1 MADNAI
7 KVGGVSDMPL
17 EELAADKL
25 LMGGLDAEVEKM
37 NTDRRHQFRTV
48 RHSIVK
54 ASKQVVAGMLYHV
67 MVRIVDSTCQNVKEN
82 DGKTIKECPAA
93 EGAMLTTCVIS
104 MWSRPWIKDA
114 SKFIV
119 KTKCLRMSTM
129 ADNTVG
135 GVEDMSLDELEADK
149 LLMGGLDAEVE
160 KMNADRTQLFRT

>member
-1 MADNAI
+1 M
-7 KVGGVSDMPL
+7 SL
-17 EELAADKL
+17 EELEADKL

-37 NTDRRHQFRTV
+37 NANREQLFRTV

-54 ASKQVVAGMLYHV
+54 ATKQVVSGMLYRV
-67 MVRIVDSTCQNVKEN
+67 MIRMVESTCDNEPEN

-119 KTKCLRMSTM
+119 KTKCLRMSSM

-135 GVEDMSLDELEADK
+135 GVEDMPLEELEADK
-149 LLMGGLDAEVE
+149 LLLGGLDAEVE
-160 KMNADRTQLFRT
+160 KMNVNREQLFRTVRHSIVKI